1 MVLPDSVHYH
11 EVHRFRMNQVLK
23 TRLQLRHELEAPPVL
38 RKFGSGWISGV
49 IGFIF
54 GVAALLMVVAMR
66 VPGAFSVPQ
75 IQSLHQNH
83 WFRLTLFLVL
93 LCAFLASLLSLILRR
108 HLKKILG
115 LTGLIVTMLATLIGG
130 TNPAPVV
137 TGSTS
142 LYFGLDFFVLNVLF
156 TGFLFVPLEQLF
168 PQNDQTIFRA
178 EYRED
183 LFYYLVSSMLV
194 QILTFL
200 TFLPANMLKATL
212 PLAGVRAWVGA
223 LPLVVQFFAI
233 MLLTDL
239 VQYVVHRSFHRY
251 PRLWR
256 FHAVHHSAR
265 SMDWI
270 AGARMHFIEI
280 LILRSTTVIPMFVL
294 GFHESAINAYVFAVY
309 LSSTFIHSNVN
320 WRFPVVEQIFVTPR
334 FHHWHHGIEPEA
346 IDVNFAVH
354 FTIFDKLF
362 GTHFL
367 PENRWPAGYGIE
379 GHPVPK
385 GYLKQL
391 KYPFRPAAT

>member
-1 MVLPDSVHYH
+1 
-11 EVHRFRMNQVLK
+11 MNKILK
-23 TRLQLRHELEAPPVL
+23 TRLQLRHELEAPPLL

-49 IGFIF
+49 IGFVF

-83 WFRLTLFLVL
+83 WFRLTLFLIL
-93 LCAFLASLLSLILRR
+93 LCAYLASLLSLILRR

-115 LTGLIVTMLATLIGG
+115 LTGLIITMLATLIGG

-137 TGSTS
+137 TSSTS
-142 LYFGLDFFVLNVLF
+142 FYFGLDFFVLNVLF

-212 PLAGVRAWVGA
+212 PLADVRAWVGA
-223 LPLVVQFFAI
+223 LPFVVQFFAI
-233 MLLTDL
+233 MFLTDL
-239 VQYVVHRSFHRY
+239 VQYVVHRCFHRY

-320 WRFPVVEQIFVTPR
+320 WRFPLVEQIFVTPR
-334 FHHWHHGIEPEA
+334 FHHWHHGIEQEA

>member
-1 MVLPDSVHYH
+1 MILFGSVHYH
-11 EVHRFRMNQVLK
+11 GLHRLRMNKILK
-23 TRLQLRHELEAPPVL
+23 TRLRLRHELEAPPLL

-49 IGFIF
+49 IGFVF
-54 GVAALLMVVAMR
+54 GVAALLLVVAMR

-83 WFRLTLFLVL
+83 WFRLTLFLLL

-108 HLKKILG
+108 HVKKILG

-137 TGSTS
+137 TGPTPF
-142 LYFGLDFFVLNVLF
+142 YFGLDFFVLNVLF

-200 TFLPANMLKATL
+200 TFLPANLLKVSL
-212 PLAGVRAWVGA
+212 PLADVRAWVGA
-223 LPLVVQFFAI
+223 LPFVVQFFAI
-233 MLLTDL
+233 MFLTDL

-270 AGARMHFIEI
+270 AGARMHFLEI

-320 WRFPVVEQIFVTPR
+320 WRFPLVEQIFVTPR
-334 FHHWHHGIEPEA
+334 FHHWHHGIEREA

-391 KYPFRPAAT
+391 KYPFGPLQT